1 MKMPGNLNNKDIQR
15 LGTVVEHIVAGR
27 LLPRM
32 ALCGVLAVS
41 GLLGYMA
48 YIGIRWGHPLA
59 FATAHDAWQGGT
71 FLGRLVS
78 AATLVPFRDFHVS
91 AGGWFVGCLGLT
103 IWSFWRLRLSLALY
117 ALGSLALPY
126 FSLGITDLTNRF
138 VLMCFPAFMCMGI
151 LCKGRLWL
159 ASALIGIFAA
169 ALFRNAALFSQWYF
183 VG

>member
-126 FSLGITDLTNRF
+126 FSLGITDFDEPLCAD
-138 VLMCFPAFMCMGI
+138 VLSRVHVHGHPVQGQALARQCPDRDFRGGAF
-151 LCKGRLWL
+151 
-159 ASALIGIFAA
+159 S
-169 ALFRNAALFSQWYF
+169 
-183 VG
+183 